1 MGILL
6 TLIDIVYWILWIAIL
21 VRVVVSWL
29 RVSPY
34 ENDLVRLVYE
44 VTEPVLEPL
53 RRVLPPMGG
62 LDLSPLIAL
71 LLLGFLRQLLYM
83 ALV

>member
-6 TLIDIVYWILWIAIL
+6 TLIDIVYWVLWIAIL

-34 ENDLVRLVYE
+34 ENDLVRLVYQ